1 MNKWFYASNFND
13 EISNVFFGFVL
24 REGLKKTKKGWIST
38 GGGGGVFY
46 QEEHVMSEH
55 ANLIIT

>member
-1 MNKWFYASNFND
+1 MTKFQMF
-13 EISNVFFGFVL
+13 FFGFVL

-38 GGGGGVFY
+38 GGGGGGVFY
-46 QEEHVMSEH
+46 QEKHVMSEH